1 VTKPKAVIDTNI
13 FVSAHLVPN
22 GNPAKVVDSW
32 VEDDGYELILSKPI
46 VEEIIKVLHRK
57 EIKVERIG
65 RLLSLISQKATMVTP
80 EKEISV
86 IKDDPDDNKFLECA
100 VKSKAD
106 YIVSGDKHLL
116 DLGGYEGIKI
126 LTPKEFLGILD
137 ISP

>member
-1 VTKPKAVIDTNI
+1 MPKPKVVVDTNV
-13 FVSAHLVPN
+13 FVSAHLISK
-22 GNPAKVVDSW
+22 GNPARIIDRW
-32 VEDDGYELILSKPI
+32 TEDKYDLVLSKPV

-57 EIKVERIG
+57 EIKVERIE

-86 IKDDPDDNKFLECA
+86 IKNDPDDNKFIECA
-100 VKSKAD
+100 VKGKAD

-116 DLGGYEGIKI
+116 DLEKYKGIKI
-126 LTPKEFLGILD
+126 LTPKEFLDILD

>member
-1 VTKPKAVIDTNI
+1 MTKPKVVVDTNVFI
-13 FVSAHLVPN
+13 SAHLVPN

-57 EIKVERIG
+57 EIKVERIEK
-65 RLLSLISQKATMVTP
+65 LLSLIFQKATMVTP
-80 EKEISV
+80 EKEISI

-100 VKSKAD
+100 VSGGAA

-116 DLGGYEGIKI
+116 DLGGYDGIEI
-126 LTPKEFLGILD
+126 LTPKRFLEEIEK
-137 ISP
+137 